1 MTANAWA
8 IKLLEKFF
16 TQLIAV
22 VLVETGGKTILSEM
36 NAKDLQMKASPDTTA
51 ILIFGACE
59 NHGDHMP
66 FGSDFIMPY
75 ELAKMVASK
84 SRNVLIFPPVPY
96 GVSSHHKDFA
106 MTVSLE
112 PETMINVVRNI
123 LQSLVDNKVSRILII
138 NGHDGNIAP
147 IELASRIVKE
157 LNPGVVISCLESW
170 WTLAGELDSQL
181 FDVWSGLGHGG
192 EAETSAMLATRP
204 DLVDLSLA
212 PEQVVPRLPANIRIY
227 WKFNEL
233 TSTGA
238 TGAPREASIKKG
250 EKLLALLENVL
261 LKFIADMDKNGWKY
275 GKLGSSG

>member
-1 MTANAWA
+1 M
-8 IKLLEKFF
+8 
-16 TQLIAV
+16 
-22 VLVETGGKTILSEM
+22 ETGGKNILSDM
-36 NAKDLQMKASPDTTA
+36 NAKELRVSITPDTVA

-84 SRNVLIFPPVPY
+84 SKNVLIFPPVPY

-123 LQSLVDNKVSRILII
+123 LQSVVDNKVSRILII

-181 FDVWSGLGHGG
+181 FDVWNGLGHGG
-192 EAETSAMLATRP
+192 EAETSALLATRP
-204 DLVDLSLA
+204 DLVDMSLA
-212 PEQVVPRLPANIRIY
+212 PEQVVPRLPDNIRIY

-261 LKFIADMDKNGWKY
+261 LNFIADMDKNGWKY
-275 GKLGSSG
+275 GKAYSIR

>member
-36 NAKDLQMKASPDTTA
+36 NAKDLQMKVSPDTTA

-59 NHGDHMP
+59 NHGDHLP

-147 IELASRIVKE
+147 IELK
-157 LNPGVVISCLESW
+157 
-170 WTLAGELDSQL
+170 Q
-181 FDVWSGLGHGG
+181 
-192 EAETSAMLATRP
+192 
-204 DLVDLSLA
+204 A
-212 PEQVVPRLPANIRIY
+212 PMAHPVFLRVRM
-227 WKFNEL
+227 K
-233 TSTGA
+233 
-238 TGAPREASIKKG
+238 
-250 EKLLALLENVL
+250 
-261 LKFIADMDKNGWKY
+261 
-275 GKLGSSG
+275 